1 MAFNPSTLE
10 RVVQADVAR
19 ALQEDLGDRGDLTA
33 ALVPVDATM
42 QGQVISREPGVL
54 AGRPWFD
61 ESFRQL
67 DPDLV
72 IRWHA
77 EEGSRLQPDQLL
89 CTLHGLARPLLSGE
103 RTALNFLQTLSG
115 TATITQ
121 HYAAQITGLPTVLLD
136 TRKTLP
142 GLRHAQKYAVRC
154 GGGQNHRQGLYDA
167 VLIKEN
173 HIAAC
178 GSIAAALRA
187 AVETCPANI
196 PIEIEVESLAE
207 LEQALESGATAVLLD
222 EFNLEML
229 RQGVAMNAGRAR
241 LEASGSI
248 TLDNIRDVA
257 ETGVDAI
264 SIGALTKHLQ
274 ALDLSMRLQDSD

>member
-33 ALVPVDATM
+33 ALVPVDTTM

-67 DPDLV
+67 DPALV

-187 AVETCPANI
+187 AVETCPANT

-274 ALDLSMRLQDSD
+274 ALDLSMRLQGSD